1 MIDWFKQINIYCE
14 RTDFS
19 LWSEPLNFLS
29 NAGFFLA
36 SYAAYQKAKSQNC
49 LHEPFVLCAII
60 LSALI
65 GVGSGLFHSL
75 ATLWAQGADILGI
88 GVYVLCFLAFW
99 NLKALQLNRTQLGLS
114 FLGLIVTTAGFV
126 ALLEPML
133 GESSAYLG
141 ILCYLVFL
149 GIKERQLPAKQ
160 SYLLKASVIFAI
172 SIVFRTIDL
181 AICDHVPMGTHFIW
195 HGLNALVI
203 FLSLSSLL
211 SQYQNNSSDY
221 KPSQGK

>member
-1 MIDWFKQINIYCE
+1 MIDWLKQINMYCE

-19 LWSEPLNFLS
+19 FWSEPLNFLS
-29 NAGFFLA
+29 NAGFLIA
-36 SYAAYQKAKSQNC
+36 SYAAYQKARSQNS
-49 LHEPFVLCAII
+49 LHEPFVLWAII
-60 LSALI
+60 LSAMI

-75 ATLWAQGADILGI
+75 ATIWAQAADILGI
-88 GVYVLCFLAFW
+88 GVYVFCFLIFW
-99 NLKALQLNRTQLGLS
+99 NLKALRLTGLKLGLS
-114 FLGLIVTTAGFV
+114 LLGLIVPTAAFV

-149 GIKERQLPAKQ
+149 GIKERQLPEKQ
-160 SYLLKASVIFAI
+160 SYLLRASVIFAI

-181 AICDHVPMGTHFIW
+181 PICNAFPMGTHFLW
-195 HGLNALVI
+195 HGLNAIVI

-211 SQYQNNSSDY
+211 SRYQDNDSSSISSSDH
-221 KPSQGK
+221 